1 MAKGVDPREAMKLV
15 TCCLISL
22 LIVVIASGQSQQSP
36 AKATVSLDP
45 EEEQQVQ
52 KLAGEFIKRLQETRD
67 VSPLID
73 EMFVS
78 DFKKL
83 LTADG
88 WWTGLI
94 ELPFPV
100 AKQLDEDERYRLYRA
115 QFSLEYLLK
124 LYYAGKVADGDPKTV
139 LPPPKVVEYVNSSNP
154 PTGEIKTHKDALRLV
169 VILENTLKLM
179 REEMAR
185 NPPEESEQFKKNSAA
200 FSRHLQV
207 ENPLGRP
214 IVSVLDREFVRYP
227 VGTRLIKLEIPFHNL
242 LMIVKEN
249 GQFKIVFAVTNM
261 PPD

>member
-1 MAKGVDPREAMKLV
+1 MTCKLIA
-15 TCCLISL
+15 CCLFSL
-22 LIVVIASGQSQQSP
+22 LIVGAASGQQPSQTQP
-36 AKATVSLDP
+36 QKATVSLDP

-52 KLAGEFIKRLQETRD
+52 KLAGEFIRRMQETRD
-67 VSPLID
+67 VSPLTD

-88 WWTGLI
+88 WWAGLI

-100 AKQLDEDERYRLYRA
+100 AKQLDEDERYRLYGA

-169 VILENTLKLM
+169 VILENTVKLM

>member
-1 MAKGVDPREAMKLV
+1 MTVKLIA
-15 TCCLISL
+15 CCLFSL
-22 LIVVIASGQSQQSP
+22 LMVGAASGQSQPLSQNQP
-36 AKATVSLDP
+36 QKATVSLDP
-45 EEEQQVQ
+45 EEERQVQ
-52 KLAGEFIKRLQETRD
+52 KLAGEFIRRMQETRD

-100 AKQLDEDERYRLYRA
+100 AKQLDEDERYRLYKA
-115 QFSLEYLLK
+115 QFSLEYLLN
-124 LYYAGKVADGDPKTV
+124 LYYAGKVADGDPTTV

-154 PTGEIKTHKDALRLV
+154 PQGEIKTHEDALRLV
-169 VILENTLKLM
+169 VILENTRKLM
-179 REEMAR
+179 REEIAR

-200 FSRHLQV
+200 FSNHLLV
-207 ENPLGRP
+207 ENPSGRP

-227 VGTRLIKLEIPFHNL
+227 VGTRLIKLEIQFHNL

-249 GQFKIVFAVTNM
+249 GQFKIVFALTNM